1 MTFKVGDWVRTKTE
15 EPQYNNLVGEIRDTD
30 YDGDFIVTIS
40 TAHGISMT
48 LPFNKNELKA
58 LTIDTAPS
66 QDYSDWPDDTE
77 KQEVE
82 PSYYDFPQGIEVRHI
97 SAHLTSF
104 GGQALQYVARATRL
118 DGRNKGNPIED
129 LTKALDFIQWEID
142 RLRELE

>member
-1 MTFKVGDWVRTKTE
+1 MTFQVGDHVVVINPE
-15 EPQYNNLVGEIRDTD
+15 SSFSNLVGQVDEFEPNKEMSYGVKFSDRPYRVYFGPGEIQ
-30 YDGDFIVTIS
+30 GVV
-40 TAHGISMT
+40 G
-48 LPFNKNELKA
+48 
-58 LTIDTAPS
+58 
-66 QDYSDWPDDTE
+66 DYSDWPDDAQ
-77 KQEVE
+77 KQEVD

-142 RLRELE
+142 RLRGLE

>member
-1 MTFKVGDWVRTKTE
+1 MTFKVGDTVRLTGDDWTNTE
-15 EPQYNNLVGEIRDTD
+15 LDLDRFYTIRSVNDEEN
-30 YDGDFIVTIS
+30 GWAV
-40 TAHGISMT
+40 
-48 LPFNKNELKA
+48 
-58 LTIDTAPS
+58 IDTREGWMVDPRPGQPFSAEVV
-66 QDYSDWPDDTE
+66 DWPDDTE
-77 KQEVE
+77 NQEPE